1 MELLILLAPM
11 IVWFVVL
18 LVRNK
23 DLPKSVEDVNVPLYT
38 KSDFVFDSKSSY
50 RVNERYLDED

>member
-23 DLPKSVEDVNVPLYT
+23 DLPKSVET
-38 KSDFVFDSKSSY
+38 KNEVKDSDIFLG
-50 RVNERYLDED
+50 ECGLDIGVYYKDKN